1 MTAASAA
8 EQYETALEWLE
19 QGCSIV
25 WDQLLSLRTLIDALH
40 AVDPTLANVLTRVSM
55 ALEHW

>member
-8 EQYETALEWLE
+8 EQYETALEWLK